1 MQRCTLRKDDE
12 RPTNMYGLVTWT
24 YWTKEKERGK
34 REREIGPVARRMGD
48 AKGNGEEGGVTREKG
63 A

>member
-24 YWTKEKERGK
+24 HWTKEKERGK

-48 AKGNGEEGGVTREKG
+48 AKGTVKRVE
-63 A
+63 